1 MQKSAATEWGRKL
14 LLLSSGA
21 LLFPFLLNGCA
32 AAVVSGV
39 GASAEVAQESRTMGT
54 MIYDESVEQEAY
66 KILKS
71 NTLLSNSKE
80 HSVSPTCFNGNVL
93 LTGQSTNKDYIKW
106 AAAQIEKL
114 AHVRKVYNY
123 VTLQYPVSAS
133 VVSSDAFITS
143 QVKSKLLLGKGIDSN
158 NIKVVTENGNV
169 FLMGIVTQDGGIR
182 ATNEALKVKGVN
194 NVYQIFDIVEP
205 TQKADTNQNK
215 KVVVTPVK
223 EGSSAA
229 NATGQGRDSKL
240 TNYGDSNTVVYQQYN
255 YTSPNQKVTPA
266 LASSAQEVSAP
277 ANFASSLIESN
288 AEEAVYNP
296 ITPTD
301 DSTYV
306 PPVQNQ
312 QNGGAYIIDDL

>member
-1 MQKSAATEWGRKL
+1 MQKSAVTEWGRKL
-14 LLLSSGA
+14 LLLGSGA
-21 LLFPFLLNGCA
+21 LLVPFWLNGCA
-32 AAVVSGV
+32 AAVVGGGA
-39 GASAEVAQESRTMGT
+39 GASVAQESRSMGT

-71 NTLLSNSKE
+71 NTLLSNSNDQ
-80 HSVSPTCFNGNVL
+80 SVSPTCFNGNVL

-114 AHVRKVYNY
+114 DHVRKVYNY
-123 VTLQYPVSAS
+123 VTLQPPVSAS

-169 FLMGIVTQDGGIR
+169 FLMGIVTQDGGTR

-205 TQKADTNQNK
+205 TQKSDSNQNK

-229 NATGQGRDSKL
+229 VATGQGRGNNL
-240 TNYGDSNTVVYQQYN
+240 TNYGDSNPVVYQQYD
-255 YTSPNQKVTPA
+255 YTSSKQKVTPA
-266 LASSAQEVSAP
+266 LASSAEEVSAP
-277 ANFASSLIESN
+277 AGSAGSLVESPVD
-288 AEEAVYNP
+288 EVVYEP
-296 ITPTD
+296 VVPAD

-312 QNGGAYIIDDL
+312 QNGGAYIIDNL